1 MMEVAGQLLL
11 VLIALVVVIGLI
23 FAAAWAV
30 RRYGGA
36 ALLGAGSQIRTLA
49 TTNVGQR
56 ERVLLLEV
64 NGVQLLVGV
73 ASGGVSLLREFAITP
88 APTASAALSSTPT
101 PLQDVRA
108 LPSSENVLSSDSAAL
123 RFKDTFAIALKRALG
138 RPSA

>member
-1 MMEVAGQLLL
+1 MMAVAGQLLL
-11 VLIALVVVIGLI
+11 VLIALAVVIGLI

-36 ALLGAGSQIRTLA
+36 ALLGAGSQIRMLA

-108 LPSSENVLSSDSAAL
+108 LLSSDNTAL

-138 RPSA
+138 RSSA